1 MVPWADLVEPDSGAK
16 ASFFRTRF
24 LISNL
29 KSQIPTALRRP
40 TPCSRFRNSADRR
53 NRNGRFAFS
62 PLAEAAASM
71 TRTSD
76 DDRLAEWVR
85 LHGEAVRGFILA
97 LVRRPDVADDLEQ
110 EVFCRAWEARG
121 SYVEQGKSRA
131 YLLKIADHLVCDR
144 SRRPVL
150 EKTLSDQQWIQCEP
164 FSRVPD
170 PPDAAVASELS
181 GQLAAAM
188 DRLPAIQQRVLLLRY
203 YGQMSFLEIAE
214 VIDCPLSTALSHCHR
229 ALKTLRNLLV
239 EP

>member
-1 MVPWADLVEPDSGAK
+1 
-16 ASFFRTRF
+16 
-24 LISNL
+24 
-29 KSQIPTALRRP
+29 
-40 TPCSRFRNSADRR
+40 
-53 NRNGRFAFS
+53 
-62 PLAEAAASM
+62 M

-144 SRRPVL
+144 SRCPVL

-170 PPDAAVASELS
+170 PPDAAVASAQAGSTTFRARMAASAS
-181 GQLAAAM
+181 GLRLASSSTGSRAESSRQVT
-188 DRLPAIQQRVLLLRY
+188 RLV
-203 YGQMSFLEIAE
+203 G
-214 VIDCPLSTALSHCHR
+214 V
-229 ALKTLRNLLV
+229 
-239 EP
+239 